1 MQFTMTFKMDNA
13 AFSDEPATE
22 AARLLLQAA
31 EAVEDGYES
40 GDCIDINGN
49 RVGQWEV
56 KE

>member
-1 MQFTMTFKMDNA
+1 MRFTMTFKMDNA
-13 AFSDEPATE
+13 AFEDEPATE

-31 EAVEDGYES
+31 EAVEDGYED
-40 GDCIDINGN
+40 GACVDINGN